1 MSLIKTHHDL
11 LIREKC
17 CDEFSYENI
26 NRITT
31 EITFQVIAENPNL
44 INDIESGLS
53 SKEPLKQ
60 LIIEIIDKMN
70 LNFKRDEII
79 KNVFNYMFGYGILQ
93 EYIENEDISDIDG
106 SRYNFFTIK
115 RDGKKEIIPVE
126 FTSAKEFERYCK
138 LIIIRNGGIINEND
152 SHERVADVNNRLRI
166 NVTIPPRSMTG
177 PAISI
182 RKHRKKAYNLEDL
195 CYKEM
200 MSFEVKEFLKR
211 IMEKN
216 SRIIIS
222 GKGAAGKTT
231 LLRALLMES
240 SSMER
245 ILVCE
250 KDSELFISNPNVIV
264 HRIKKAKDKKNEIT
278 LKDLVADG
286 LTMSLDGY
294 CVGEIIG
301 DEAWDFIKAGHTDH
315 KIFGTIHANSER
327 DVVDRLSMLIENVTK
342 LSESRLERIIYQSL
356 DYIIHL
362 KDFKIQKIV
371 KINFENGEYGY
382 DQLF

>member
-17 CDEFSYENI
+17 CDEFSYETI
-26 NRITT
+26 SKITT
-31 EITFQVIAENPNL
+31 DITFQVIAENPNL
-44 INDIESGLS
+44 INDIESGIS

-79 KNVFNYMFGYGILQ
+79 RNVFNYMFGYGILQ
-93 EYIENEDISDIDG
+93 EYIDDEDITDIDG
-106 SRYNFFTIK
+106 SRYNFFTVK
-115 RDGKKEIIPVE
+115 KNGKKEVIPVE
-126 FTSAKEFERYCK
+126 FTSSQEFERYCK
-138 LIIIRNGGIINEND
+138 LVVIRNGGVINESD
-152 SHERVADVNNRLRI
+152 SHERIADINNRLRI

-182 RKHRKKAYNLEDL
+182 RKHRKKPYTLEDL
-195 CYKEM
+195 CDKNM
-200 MSFEVKEFLKR
+200 MNFKIKEFLKK
-211 IMEKN
+211 IMSEN
-216 SRIIIS
+216 SRIIVS

-231 LLRALLMES
+231 LLRALLMEVPE
-240 SSMER
+240 MER

-250 KDSELFISNPNVIV
+250 KDSEMFISNPNIIV
-264 HRIKKAKDKKNEIT
+264 HRIKKAKDYKNQIT

-301 DEAWDFIKAGHTDH
+301 DESWDFIKAGHTDH

-327 DVVDRLSMLIENVTK
+327 DVVDRLSMLIENVTD
-342 LSESRLERIIYQSL
+342 LSESRLERIIYQSI

-362 KDFKIQKIV
+362 RNFKIERIV
-371 KINFENGEYGY
+371 KIEFKDGEYIY
-382 DQLF
+382 DVVF